1 MASEMA
7 LVHNMIILGI
17 NSIYLQA
24 PHIMPADEKPFCKYI
39 TCWYD
44 VVDSHHAG
52 EEAMFFPSVEKMT
65 GIKGVMDTN
74 IDQHKAFHDGMD
86 LLKAYADAVLAGK
99 EKYEGSK
106 VVRLIDDFGAVLTQ
120 HLADEIPTILSLRQY
135 GDKMAGLPK
144 IFSDEGAKAMA
155 SFPSPNLT
163 LH

>member
-24 PHIMPADEKPFCKYI
+24 PHITPADEKSFCKYI

-44 VVDSHHAG
+44 VVDGHHAG
-52 EEAMFFPSVEKMT
+52 EEDILFPAVESMT
-65 GIKGVMDTN
+65 GVKGIMDTN
-74 IDQHKAFHDGMD
+74 KGQHKAFHDGMD
-86 LLKAYADAVLAGK
+86 KLKAYADAVLAGK

-106 VVRLIDDFGAVLTQ
+106 VVGLIDDFGAVLTQ
-120 HLADEIPTILSLRQY
+120 HLADEIPTILNLRQF

-144 IFSDEGAKAMA
+144 VMSDEGAKAMV
-155 SFPSPNLT
+155 SL
-163 LH
+163 